1 MNFLQNIA
9 YSPSAIVISTN
20 GPGLFDV
27 IGKRSVY
34 GTAISCDDVVLNL
47 LEECCRQPA
56 PSTQRPTP
64 APISAP
70 HRSTL
75 SHTTPYP
82 PSARAGCPN
91 SVDLRDLR
99 LLRPTLEGVSQE
111 DLATVRDALR
121 LLRRS
126 ARTVDSGPLRIRRLA
141 ARQSF
146 QNSLRLT
153 L

>member
-1 MNFLQNIA
+1 MLQA
-9 YSPSAIVISTN
+9 GISN
-20 GPGLFDV
+20 
-27 IGKRSVY
+27 Y
-34 GTAISCDDVVLNL
+34 
-47 LEECCRQPA
+47 
-56 PSTQRPTP
+56 
-64 APISAP
+64 
-70 HRSTL
+70 
-75 SHTTPYP
+75 
-82 PSARAGCPN
+82 
-91 SVDLRDLR
+91 DLRNLW

-126 ARTVDSGPLRIRRLA
+126 ARTVDSGPLRILRLA

>member
-1 MNFLQNIA
+1 M
-9 YSPSAIVISTN
+9 
-20 GPGLFDV
+20 
-27 IGKRSVY
+27 
-34 GTAISCDDVVLNL
+34 
-47 LEECCRQPA
+47 
-56 PSTQRPTP
+56 TQSSSSIHVRN
-64 APISAP
+64 AASWY
-70 HRSTL
+70 L
-75 SHTTPYP
+75 S
-82 PSARAGCPN
+82 S
-91 SVDLRDLR
+91 SDLRNLR